1 MTDPSALPVIDFAA
15 FKNGTATQR
24 RAIAAEIGAACRQ
37 DGFFVLQN
45 HQLDKSL
52 TDGAFAAAHAFF
64 DQPLADKQAIS
75 IDKSPCHRGWYGEG
89 GEILDGENQPQGDF
103 KEGLKIGRDL
113 SADHPRV
120 VAGLPLHGANQWP
133 NSKNINAAGGFEHV
147 MQSCYDA
154 CEALSRQLMQAFALS
169 LDLSEDYFDRWLSL
183 PMATLSPLRYPPM
196 RDAAILN
203 AGAHTDFGCLTLL
216 FQTDEAGLEVARPNG
231 EWLRV
236 PCFADLIIVNIG
248 DMMARWTNDIYR
260 STRHRV
266 VNRSGRTRHSLAFF
280 FDPDPDADLT
290 ALPGCIKKGDAPH
303 YPTACAL
310 DHLLAKIEDSFAYRQ
325 ETQK

>member
-1 MTDPSALPVIDFAA
+1 MTDNSALPVIDFAA
-15 FKNGTATQR
+15 FKDGTTSVR
-24 RAIAAEIGAACRQ
+24 RAIAADIGAACRQ
-37 DGFFVLQN
+37 DGFFLLKN
-45 HQLDKSL
+45 HQLDVSI
-52 TDGAFAAAHAFF
+52 TDRAFAAAKTFF

-75 IDKSPCHRGWYGEG
+75 IEKSDCHRGWYGEG

-113 SADHPRV
+113 AADHPRV
-120 VAGLPLHGANQWP
+120 IAGLALHGANQWP
-133 NSKNINAAGGFEHV
+133 NEEINGAASEFRAA
-147 MQSCYDA
+147 MQNSYDA

-169 LDLSEDYFDRWLSL
+169 LDLPDDYFDRWLNL

-196 RDAAILN
+196 RDEAILS
-203 AGAHTDFGCLTLL
+203 AAAHTDFGCLTLL
-216 FQTDEAGLEVARPNG
+216 FQTDEAGLEIARG
-231 EWLRV
+231 DGDWLQV
-236 PCFADLIIVNIG
+236 PCLPEMITVNIG
-248 DMMARWTNDIYR
+248 DMMARWTNDLYR

-266 VNRSGRTRHSLAFF
+266 VNRSGRTRHSMAFF

-290 ALPGCIKKGDAPH
+290 ALPGCIADGDTAH
-303 YPTACAL
+303 YAAACAL